1 MTDRSRRIVNEPAYV
16 LHRRPYRETSLLVDL
31 LTPTFGRLGVVAR
44 GARGARARST
54 AQFEPFSRLLVS
66 CAGRG
71 SLLNV
76 SGIDV
81 MKSGN
86 LAGRSLLAGLYLNE
100 LLVRVLR
107 ADDPHPALFVGYH
120 DALQELADEARL
132 EPALRRFE
140 KLVLRESGYALSFD
154 VDADTGEPIR
164 AGRRYAF
171 TPELGFTAT
180 SSSNGTRLVFDGA
193 VLLAV
198 GDDRYDN
205 AVVRRAAKRI
215 MRRALAPYLGD
226 RPLVS
231 RSMFAGSGSTEL

>member
-1 MTDRSRRIVNEPAYV
+1 M
-16 LHRRPYRETSLLVDL
+16 VDVIA
-31 LTPTFGRLGVVAR
+31 P
-44 GARGARARST
+44 GA
-54 AQFEPFSRLLVS
+54 
-66 CAGRG
+66 
-71 SLLNV
+71 
-76 SGIDV
+76 
-81 MKSGN
+81 
-86 LAGRSLLAGLYLNE
+86 LAGRALFAGLYLNE

-107 ADDPHPALFVGYH
+107 AEDPHPALFVGYH
-120 DALQELADEARL
+120 EALFELRDEAAL

-180 SSSNGTRLVFDGA
+180 ESAAGARLVFDGE

-198 GDDRYDN
+198 GDDRYDD
-205 AVVRRAAKRI
+205 ATVRRAAKRI
-215 MRRALAPYLGD
+215 MRRALAPYLGE

-231 RSMFAGSGSTEL
+231 RAMFAGARQR